1 MDINNLI
8 GDDKYFKWIE
18 QIKDIRYINEEFSY
32 ENGFLTK
39 KYSIK
44 RNKIYEVYKK
54 LIDEMYQWNNLEDN
68 RGNNDSRANI
78 KRIGTNFQEYFK
90 K

>member
-1 MDINNLI
+1 MKNLIWIFIDIKGMNKFLKKEILMDINNLI

-54 LIDEMYQWNNLEDN
+54 LIDEMYQ
-68 RGNNDSRANI
+68 
-78 KRIGTNFQEYFK
+78 
-90 K
+90 